1 METLMRQKILLAIA
15 SALALAS
22 SGCAMIDEVTRPAM
36 PNGLAPRAVAYKNAM
51 TQYTGAPLVILSYP
65 SALTPGANARVR
77 RAYIDNPIGSL
88 PNLTLSERPQAF
100 DEALLKTNYHVHE
113 FYRILSARLPPGS
126 VVLQP
131 AFLDIRGSEASYM
144 VPNEGIPAAL
154 RVDFMMYSHP
164 RLYSNGRPWS
174 PNSYARNL
182 SPLMAIRISAGVAS
196 ESRSDIAGMDDLP
209 PMPAA
214 RGRQPSILL
223 QFLAVSKSGKSK
235 QKSRDYKN
243 IPVVEYHIPD
253 DKWLS
258 FLDSGIDGV
267 PPGHDLFSTYADIV
281 VECLNTIETET
292 AVDGEKAA
300 YYSLYDANAASD
312 SERSALLD
320 QFIDA
325 ERQFVHE
332 QGMLYSDN
340 LYRGDFGS
348 SMRER
353 ILAEVDTDEKA
364 GRADKMAALSMGA
377 GMLLGGLT
385 NGLAGAATGG
395 GSLANGYST
404 LADIAKISE
413 SFDSSFAEI
422 GLRQKTVSVD
432 LGNQER
438 SIQAQT
444 LDELRRDF
452 RALYDERFP
461 QSRAE

>member
-1 METLMRQKILLAIA
+1 
-15 SALALAS
+15 
-22 SGCAMIDEVTRPAM
+22 
-36 PNGLAPRAVAYKNAM
+36 
-51 TQYTGAPLVILSYP
+51 
-65 SALTPGANARVR
+65 
-77 RAYIDNPIGSL
+77 
-88 PNLTLSERPQAF
+88 
-100 DEALLKTNYHVHE
+100 
-113 FYRILSARLPPGS
+113 
-126 VVLQP
+126 
-131 AFLDIRGSEASYM
+131 
-144 VPNEGIPAAL
+144 
-154 RVDFMMYSHP
+154 
-164 RLYSNGRPWS
+164 
-174 PNSYARNL
+174 
-182 SPLMAIRISAGVAS
+182 
-196 ESRSDIAGMDDLP
+196 MDDLP

-353 ILAEVDTDEKA
+353 ILAEVDT
-364 GRADKMAALSMGA
+364 GA

-438 SIQAQT
+438 SIQVQAQT